1 MTEASAVGRGWSWSI
16 GSAITS
22 AASVLAGH
30 FVPFVIVAAIA
41 ASPNLLFWLL
51 VRSTLT
57 RGLLTPAT
65 PTGSLFTVTGFGSML
80 ANTVVLIF
88 LIQTLVY
95 GAVQALRGRQVSIGD
110 CLLQGLKR
118 LPVGIVVG
126 FLAYLGILFGMV
138 LFIVPGLILLTM
150 WAVALPANTVERT
163 GILESLRRSSELTRG
178 RRWRVFGTI
187 LIPILISIAT
197 GWLLIGIFGA
207 SAITAPTFQLVS
219 WVVHAVEQAFSV
231 CVFATLYYYLRRDK
245 EGVEIEQV
253 AAVFD

>member
-16 GSAITS
+16 GSVITS
-22 AASVLAGH
+22 AASVLVGH
-30 FVPFVIVAAIA
+30 FVPFVVVAAIA

-51 VRSTLT
+51 VRSTLA

-65 PTGSLFTVTGFGSML
+65 PVGGLFTVTGIASAL
-80 ANTVVLIF
+80 ANTVILIF

-95 GAVQALRGRQVSIGD
+95 GTVQALRGRKVSIGD

-118 LPVGIVVG
+118 LPVGIIVG
-126 FLAYLGILFGMV
+126 FLAYLGILFGT
-138 LFIVPGLILLTM
+138 LLLIVPGLILLTM

-163 GILESLRRSSELTRG
+163 GILESLQRSRELTRG
-178 RRWRVFGTI
+178 RRWRVFATI
-187 LIPILISIAT
+187 IIPILLSIAT

-207 SAITAPTFQLVS
+207 RAITAPTFQFVS
-219 WVVHAVEQAFSV
+219 WIVHAVEQAFSV
-231 CVFATLYYYLRRDK
+231 CVFATLYFYLRRDK
-245 EGVEIEQV
+245 EGVDIEQV